1 MKQHVILI
9 GFKSCGKTS
18 LGRLLSWHLNLP
30 FIDTDEQLL
39 KSTDSCSISALYT
52 HLGESRFRR
61 LENQIVLN
69 LNLNHPCVIATGGGM
84 VLNQQ
89 AMGYLSSV
97 GKIVFLNTDLEVL
110 IQRLSKQDNSL
121 FEHQHIESVYQQRQP
136 LYQHYANV
144 DYAIKDESCDEI
156 CDHILQYLEVID
168 G

>member
-1 MKQHVILI
+1 LKQHVILI

-18 LGRLLSWHLNLP
+18 LGRLLAQHLNMP

-39 KSTDSCSISALYT
+39 KSTHSSSISALYT
-52 HLGESRFRR
+52 HLGESKFRL
-61 LENQIVLN
+61 LENQVVMELN
-69 LNLNHPCVIATGGGM
+69 LDLPCVIATGGGM
-84 VLNQQ
+84 VLNLQ
-89 AMGYLSSV
+89 AMDYLASL

-156 CDHILQYLEVID
+156 CDHILQYLEVIN